1 MTKNTYTA
9 LIERHDD
16 WYVGCIEELPGV
28 NTQARTLRELRRNL
42 RDALRLIIQA
52 NRELAGKG
60 RGRDAK
66 RESIS
71 IRA

>member
-16 WYVGCIEELPGV
+16 WYIGCIEELPGV

-42 RDALRLIIQA
+42 REALRLIIQA
-52 NRELAGKG
+52 NRTLL
-60 RGRDAK
+60 R
-66 RESIS
+66 
-71 IRA
+71 